1 MRKNKVLTY
10 RGVTVRDGDLW
21 VAMSLEFGLAA
32 QAHSELDARNKLR
45 AQVRDY
51 VTEAYTIDKA
61 HQTSLLNRRASNYV
75 YFLYYFE
82 ALKGFFVPKNKRHLF
97 LQEEKHIGSYA

>member
-75 YFLYYFE
+75 YFL
-82 ALKGFFVPKNKRHLF
+82 
-97 LQEEKHIGSYA
+97 